1 LSDISPIRL
10 RALEL
15 AVQAGAYQ
23 NASQFLRFLQ
33 GGPGADEA
41 FSQPAEGASSS
52 ATKPKA
58 TKAGK
63 QAQDAPAQSP
73 VVSAATAQAGTVSA
87 PDTTG
92 TPAASPTVRP
102 AQTSVA
108 PEVFQKKC
116 ADAVLAL
123 AKVDRDGAVAIL
135 EQYKVQR
142 FGQMKPA
149 DYPEFYTKVEA
160 ALAAVAAKKAAE
172 ASDPASLV

>member
-1 LSDISPIRL
+1 LNDISPIRL

-41 FSQPAEGASSS
+41 FSQPAPVASFTKTAASKAKASTQPSS
-52 ATKPKA
+52 PTPSEI
-58 TKAGK
+58 TP
-63 QAQDAPAQSP
+63 AQAPAEKP
-73 VVSAATAQAGTVSA
+73 ATAPEQTASA
-87 PDTTG
+87 
-92 TPAASPTVRP
+92 
-102 AQTSVA
+102 TSVA
-108 PEVFQKKC
+108 LVLEEFQKKC
-116 ADAVLAL
+116 SDAVLAL
-123 AKVDRDGAVAIL
+123 AKLDRNGAVAIL